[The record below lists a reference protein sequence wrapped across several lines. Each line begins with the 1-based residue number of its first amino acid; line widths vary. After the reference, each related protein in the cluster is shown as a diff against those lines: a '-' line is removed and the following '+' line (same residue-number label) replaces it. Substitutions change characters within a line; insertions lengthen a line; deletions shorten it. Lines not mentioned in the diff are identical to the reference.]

1 MNQKER
7 SLIVLKSILLNLKEV
22 SQMATT
28 KEKLGISMDYLI
40 EKIDACL
47 ELVRPEVL
55 LDSKEMGIF
64 EKEVERL
71 RRKGK
76 II

>member
-1 MNQKER
+1 
-7 SLIVLKSILLNLKEV
+7 
-22 SQMATT
+22 MATT